1 MFNPLKVDKGHRE
14 KGLID
19 NGACA
24 SAMTTDFF
32 EKLKPEYSNTISEL
46 Q

>member
-1 MFNPLKVDKGHRE
+1 MFNPLKVEKGHRQ

-19 NGACA
+19 NGASA
-24 SAMTTDFF
+24 SAMTADFF
-32 EKLKPEYSNTISEL
+32 EKLESESSNTISEL